1 MMCHKMGRPPISTI
15 GFGRNSVSSRRR
27 VPMPPA
33 RITAF
38 TVSPFVSP
46 ALSLSAVCAQ
56 GRKTSILG
64 WLLLSLV
71 TFTQERRGVLQVSHN
86 KAPYSDAAEL
96 ALAARHEIISMTSVA
111 KASHVASALSVIDV
125 LSVLYTGSAN
135 ISVSNMDNPDRDIV
149 ILSKG
154 HSASALY
161 SVLALQGFFPKEWL
175 AQYCNNDAPLG
186 GHVTSKGVPGV
197 ELSTGS
203 LGHGL
208 PYGLGIA
215 MSRKKHGAKGRV
227 FVVMSDG
234 ECDEGTTWESAM
246 LANHHNLDNLVVIVD
261 RNKIQSL
268 TFTED
273 TLKLEPFA
281 DKWIAFGWQ
290 TETLDGHDYSLLAKS
305 IASQTRPKCIIADT
319 IKGKGVDF
327 MENSVLWH
335 YKSPSSDD
343 VTKAFDQLSENY

>member
-1 MMCHKMGRPPISTI
+1 MVK
-15 GFGRNSVSSRRR
+15 SSA
-27 VPMPPA
+27 P
-33 RITAF
+33 F
-38 TVSPFVSP
+38 TS
-46 ALSLSAVCAQ
+46 
-56 GRKTSILG
+56 
-64 WLLLSLV
+64 
-71 TFTQERRGVLQVSHN
+71 
-86 KAPYSDAAEL
+86 AAEL
-96 ALAARHEIISMTSVA
+96 ALAARRHIITMTSTA
-111 KASHVASALSVIDV
+111 KASHVASALSVVDI
-125 LSVLYTGSAN
+125 LSVLYADTAN
-135 ISVSNMDNPDRDIV
+135 ISPNNLEAADRDII

-161 SVLALQGFFPKEWL
+161 SVLALQGFFPIQWL

-186 GHVTSKGVPGV
+186 GHVTFKGVPGI

-215 MSRKKHGAKGRV
+215 MARKKSGVQGRV

-246 LANHHNLDNLVVIVD
+246 IANHHQLDNLVVIVD

-290 TETLDGHDYSLLAKS
+290 AETVPGHDYELLATSLKS
-305 IASQTRPKCIIADT
+305 QSGPKCVIADT
-319 IKGKGVDF
+319 TKGKGVDF

-335 YKSPSSDD
+335 YRPPTQDD
-343 VTKAFDQLSENY
+343 VTKAFEQLSENY